1 MRYYKHIDKL
11 KRFMAFLH
19 LFGVAPLPDPRRG
32 PSEVAG
38 VWCQEGWVSSTAI
51 GSRKPLEIRKHNLT
65 KYMLCL
71 DICNCLAGPA
81 NLYFKE

>member
-1 MRYYKHIDKL
+1 MRYSKHIDKL

-51 GSRKPLEIRKHNLT
+51 GSLW
-65 KYMLCL
+65 KYAHTQFNKMHVM
-71 DICNCLAGPA
+71 P
-81 NLYFKE
+81 